1 MPVQIHYPDSN
12 KVLDTYA
19 ILDNC
24 SQGTFENGE
33 IIEALDIAG
42 VEAKVTVKTLNGEIS
57 QMTTVVQNLKVV
69 VYLCH
74 KQLMIGSQCC
84 SRRINFV
91 MADMDVFRRIIVQET
106 VRNVR

>member
-24 SQGTFENGE
+24 SQGTFEKEE
-33 IIEALDIAG
+33 IIEALYIAG
-42 VEAKVTVKTLNGEIS
+42 VETKVTVKTLNGEIS
-57 QMTTVVQNLKVV
+57 QMTTVVENLKVA

-74 KQLMIGSQCC
+74 KQLMIGAKHC

-91 MADMDVFRRIIVQET
+91 MADMDVFRRIVVQET

>member
-1 MPVQIHYPDSN
+1 MPLQIHYPDSS

-24 SQGTFENGE
+24 SQGTFENEE

-57 QMTTVVQNLKVV
+57 QMTTVVENLKVA

-74 KQLMIGSQCC
+74 KQLMIGSKCC
-84 SRRINFV
+84 SGRINFV